1 MKRETVYL
9 DIQDIW
15 PIALVFVV
23 TAIGVA
29 FGADIMDSFRT
40 DVVNA
45 QAVTS
50 TCNSTSGVYT
60 GCGYAYNSTTSS
72 LSATDNLTKKIPT
85 IALVVVAAILI
96 GVLIRNLAMKG

>member
-15 PIALVFVV
+15 PIALVFVI
-23 TAIGVA
+23 TGIGVA
-29 FGADIMDSFRT
+29 FGL
-40 DVVNA
+40 DVISSV
-45 QAVTS
+45 S
-50 TCNSTSGVYT
+50 SGFTSGS
-60 GCGYAYNSTTSS
+60 YAAN
-72 LSATDNLTKKIPT
+72 ATDSAQQGINNITKKLPT